1 MKQLITCSLKD
12 EILRGFIERN
22 EASFSAD
29 IKEMANHYN
38 ISWVTMMAI
47 LEHFENLGFIK
58 REKTLE
64 GETIFYIKVPAYDFF
79 SHGGFLAQEE
89 LLKANLEKL
98 ILEIESLKPSI
109 PDKVESLTAIASNIA
124 TALGLF
130 LAR

>member
-1 MKQLITCSLKD
+1 MEQLITCSLKD
-12 EILRGFIERN
+12 EILRGFIERDK
-22 EASFSAD
+22 ASFSAD
-29 IKEMANHYN
+29 IKEMAIQYN

-58 REKTLE
+58 RGETLE
-64 GETIFYIKVPAYDFF
+64 GEIIFYIKVPAYDFF